1 MLYLNNHFEF
11 LIGKHMFWNTV
22 YLDEFI
28 KASDGKKDDVP
39 GHAYFRKLE
48 QFIGHHYEVGDL
60 YMEYTRGSCRKSLGK
75 NIQLRQIA
83 FLLHDF
89 CNR

>member
-1 MLYLNNHFEF
+1 
-11 LIGKHMFWNTV
+11 MFWNTV
-22 YLDEFI
+22 YLDELI

-75 NIQLRQIA
+75 NIQLRPHFYCMISVTGRSHRSCTFIRA
-83 FLLHDF
+83 M
-89 CNR
+89 